1 MDLHTL
7 GSLQTEAVNA
17 RTANIDQVP
26 TIDICKVI
34 NAEDHRVAA
43 SVTPFLPQIAEA
55 IDALTARVHRG
66 GRVVLG
72 ILDASEIPPTFAAPP
87 SQFIG
92 LIAGGDAAIR
102 HAQEGAEDSVSQGEA
117 DLTALQ
123 LDAALDSVI
132 GIAASG
138 RTPYVLGC
146 MAFAKRIGCLTI
158 GVACASPSAMS
169 RSGDVDI
176 MLSPLPG
183 PEVVTGSTRLK
194 AGTATKLVL
203 NMLSTGTMI
212 RIGKTYGNLMVD
224 LVASNEK
231 LKQRSRN
238 ILRLLSER
246 CRSMDDSE
254 LDDLLAECNRSVK
267 LSLLVAETGLSVNE
281 CQRNLDAAGGVLAKA
296 LEDGNTQDAM
306 KGACIQPSAVNT
318 CFKAVWIGLAGIDRN
333 RFRETLTPKLQDVF
347 GVSGEAL
354 RITNDVDLLAGA
366 MIQNSKVQSAIVVIA
381 GTGSVAMRYEWDAQQ
396 QRQRRVA
403 RSGGWGHLLGDEGGG
418 YAIGLQALKSTMGA
432 LEERRLALRSL
443 PLEPFHLAV
452 LDRLGCSVPD
462 GKEIDL
468 VGEILVG
475 HPETNIKVRIAS
487 LAEVVLNLSSTEK
500 VAKSIVE
507 TQVKQLVEKT
517 AGRLIHSNCAGFVAS
532 EQTGLLLS
540 GSLLGHDG
548 YRKVFLQQLN
558 TQFAYVQHIREAAV
572 VGAQSLTVLLF
583 GVIAQMKQ
591 MNIKLNYDQLAA
603 HMGSGS
609 WLERTAIAVKLQLH
623 KLRRQVE
630 ASTSAENSP
639 NASPQKRKATGEAKT
654 PIKRGKGKKAGLKEG
669 IELAVKEVDEDSKMK
684 VKKEAGYDFDSAM

>member
-1 MDLHTL
+1 MDLTTL

-17 RTANIDQVP
+17 RTGNIDRIP
-26 TIDICKVI
+26 TIDLCRVI
-34 NAEDHRVAA
+34 NAEDHQVAA

-55 IDALTARVHRG
+55 IDAVAVRVRRG
-66 GRVVLG
+66 GRVVYVGAGTSGRLG
-72 ILDASEIPPTFAAPP
+72 ILDASEIPPTFAALP

-102 HAQEGAEDSVSQGEA
+102 RAQEGAEDSVSQGEA
-117 DLTALQ
+117 DLAALQ

-212 RIGKTYGNLMVD
+212 RIGKTYGNMMVD

-238 ILRLLSER
+238 ILRRLSER
-246 CRSMDDSE
+246 CHSMDDSE
-254 LDDLLAECNRSVK
+254 LDALLTKCNRSVK
-267 LSLLVAETGLSVNE
+267 LSLLVAESGLTVDE
-281 CQRNLDAAGGVLAKA
+281 CQRDLDAVGGVLAKA
-296 LEDGNTQDAM
+296 LKHRNCTSKSKIQNSGKRQFILSIDGGATKSAAVIVDEAGNVVGRGKA
-306 KGACIQPSAVNT
+306 GACNLTDGQNIEQAVNT
-318 CFKAVWIGLAGIDRN
+318 LVIAAQGAMEEARITPSSVASCFKAVWIGLAGIDRN
-333 RFRETLTPKLQDVF
+333 RFREILTPKLQDAF

-354 RITNDVDLLAGA
+354 RLTNDVDLLAGA
-366 MIQNSKVQSAIVVIA
+366 MIQHAEVRSAVVVIA

-396 QRQRRVA
+396 QHPGRVA

-418 YAIGLQALKSTMGA
+418 YAIGLQALKSAMSA
-432 LEERRLALRSL
+432 LEERRLGLRSL
-443 PLEPFHLAV
+443 PLEPLHRAV
-452 LDRLGCSVPD
+452 LDRLGCGVSD
-462 GKEIDL
+462 GKGIDL

-475 HPETNIKVRIAS
+475 HQETNIKVRIAS
-487 LAEVVLNLSSTEK
+487 LAEVVLNLSSTDEITK
-500 VAKSIVE
+500 RIVE
-507 TQVKQLVEKT
+507 EQVKQLVET
-517 AGRLIHSNCAGFVAS
+517 TVGRLIHPGCSGFTAS

-540 GSLLGHDG
+540 GSLLGHDE
-548 YRKVFLQQLN
+548 YRKVFLQHLEAH
-558 TQFAYVQHIREAAV
+558 FAYVEHIREAAV
-572 VGAQSLTVLLF
+572 VGAQSLTV
-583 GVIAQMKQ
+583 
-591 MNIKLNYDQLAA
+591 
-603 HMGSGS
+603 
-609 WLERTAIAVKLQLH
+609 
-623 KLRRQVE
+623 VE
-630 ASTSAENSP
+630 
-639 NASPQKRKATGEAKT
+639 
-654 PIKRGKGKKAGLKEG
+654 
-669 IELAVKEVDEDSKMK
+669 VKEKHNRVT
-684 VKKEAGYDFDSAM
+684 